1 MEEKVAL
8 VTGSAMGIGL
18 ACAEAFAKAGY
29 ITVLADIREPREQ
42 VEKLVAEGHKAVAYR
57 CDVSNTQAVKEM
69 IDWIVATYGRLDAA
83 LNNAGIQTP
92 QRPMAEITD
101 DEFDRTVAVDL
112 KGVWNCMRYEILQML
127 KQGGGAIVNTSS
139 QGGVT
144 GFPGQA
150 AYIACKHA
158 VIGLTRTAAIDYA
171 AKNIRINAVCP
182 GVIRTPM
189 AEDLMR
195 RDPSLE
201 KELVRDIPAGRL
213 GKPEEIANAVL
224 WICSPQASFVD
235 GHALLVAHEMQTAG
249 GAGAGACHVA
259 GVLGDAGLYQNDIQ
273 SRLVHHKMPS
283 GSSRGGHRRGSSGSN
298 HTPKRVSCV

>member
-1 MEEKVAL
+1 METTSVSGKVAL

-29 ITVLADIREPREQ
+29 VTVLADIKEPVEQ
-42 VEKLVAEGHKAVAYR
+42 AAKLVAEGYQAIAYR
-57 CDVSNTQAVKEM
+57 CDVSDTQAVKEM
-69 IDWIVATYGRLDAA
+69 IDRIVSTYGRLDAA

-127 KQGGGAIVNTSS
+127 KQDGGTIVNTASA
-139 QGGVT
+139 GGVV

-158 VIGLTRTAAIDYA
+158 IIGLTKTAAIDYS
-171 AKNIRINAVCP
+171 AKGIRINAVCP

-189 AEDLMR
+189 ADELIR
-195 RDPSLE
+195 RNPQLE
-201 KELVRDIPAGRL
+201 EMFTKDIPAGRL
-213 GKPEEIANAVL
+213 GKPEEIADAVL
-224 WICSPQASFVD
+224 WLCSPQATYMN
-235 GHALLVAHEMQTAG
+235 GHALIVDG
-249 GAGAGACHVA
+249 GVT
-259 GVLGDAGLYQNDIQ
+259 I
-273 SRLVHHKMPS
+273 K
-283 GSSRGGHRRGSSGSN
+283 
-298 HTPKRVSCV
+298 

>member
-1 MEEKVAL
+1 MNEQIGNGVAL
-8 VTGSAMGIGL
+8 VTGASSGIGATYAEHL
-18 ACAEAFAKAGY
+18 ARRGHDLLLVARDRQRLEA
-29 ITVLADIREPREQ
+29 LADRLRQ
-42 VEKLVAEGHKAVAYR
+42 AHGVRVEILRADLSERDDRLRVERRLRDDASIALLV
-57 CDVSNTQAVKEM
+57 
-69 IDWIVATYGRLDAA
+69 
-83 LNNAGIQTP
+83 NNAGVAMNGP
-92 QRPMAEITD
+92 LADADMDRAERMIALNV
-101 DEFDRTVAVDL
+101 VAL
-112 KGVWNCMRYEILQML
+112 TRLAAGAAEGFRRR
-127 KQGGGAIVNTSS
+127 GGGAIVNTSS

-213 GKPEEIANAVL
+213 GKPKEIANAVL
-224 WICSPQASFVD
+224 WLCSPQASFVD
-235 GHALLVAHEMQTAG
+235 GHALLVD
-249 GAGAGACHVA
+249 GAFSIH
-259 GVLGDAGLYQNDIQ
+259 
-273 SRLVHHKMPS
+273 
-283 GSSRGGHRRGSSGSN
+283 
-298 HTPKRVSCV
+298 

>member
-1 MEEKVAL
+1 MTKTMEEKVAL

-42 VEKLVAEGHKAVAYR
+42 VEKLVAEGHKAVE
-57 CDVSNTQAVKEM
+57 EM

-224 WICSPQASFVD
+224 WLCSPQASFVD
-235 GHALLVAHEMQTAG
+235 GHALLVD
-249 GAGAGACHVA
+249 GAFSIH
-259 GVLGDAGLYQNDIQ
+259 
-273 SRLVHHKMPS
+273 
-283 GSSRGGHRRGSSGSN
+283 
-298 HTPKRVSCV
+298 

>member
-1 MEEKVAL
+1 MERINTMNEYFQGKVAL

-18 ACAEAFAKAGY
+18 ACAEAFAKAGAV
-29 ITVLADIREPREQ
+29 TVMADIRKPEEQ
-42 VEKLVAEGHKAVAYR
+42 AGKLIAEGYQAVAYA
-57 CDVSNTQAVKEM
+57 CDVSEVNAVREM
-69 IDWIVATYGRLDAA
+69 MEWTVAKYGRLDAA

-101 DEFDRTVAVDL
+101 EEFDRTVAVDL
-112 KGVWNCMRYEILQML
+112 KGVWNCMRYEILQMQ

-171 AKNIRINAVCP
+171 AQNIRINAVCP
-182 GVIRTPM
+182 GVILTPM
-189 AEDLMR
+189 AQELMSR
-195 RDPSLE
+195 NPALE
-201 KELVRDIPAGRL
+201 KELIRDIPAGRL

-224 WICSPQASFVD
+224 WLCSPLASFVD
-235 GHALLVAHEMQTAG
+235 GHALLVD
-249 GAGAGACHVA
+249 GAFSIH
-259 GVLGDAGLYQNDIQ
+259 
-273 SRLVHHKMPS
+273 
-283 GSSRGGHRRGSSGSN
+283 
-298 HTPKRVSCV
+298 

>member
-1 MEEKVAL
+1 MEGKVVM
-8 VTGSAMGIGL
+8 VTGAAAGIGL
-18 ACAEAFAKAGY
+18 ACAEAFAKAGA
-29 ITVLADIREPREQ
+29 TVVLVDIKEPKEQ
-42 VEKLVAEGHKAVAYR
+42 VEKLVSEGYKTVAYR

-69 IDWIVATYGRLDAA
+69 VDWIVKRYGRLDAA

-127 KQGGGAIVNTSS
+127 AQGGGAIVNTSS

-171 AKNIRINAVCP
+171 AKGIRINAVCP
-182 GVIRTPM
+182 GAIRTPM
-189 AEDLMR
+189 AEELIRRNPQVETDL
-195 RDPSLE
+195 L
-201 KELVRDIPAGRL
+201 RDIPAGRL
-213 GKPEEIANAVL
+213 GRSEEIANAVL
-224 WICSPQASFVD
+224 WLCSPQASFVD
-235 GHALLVAHEMQTAG
+235 GHALLVD
-249 GAGAGACHVA
+249 GAFSIH
-259 GVLGDAGLYQNDIQ
+259 
-273 SRLVHHKMPS
+273 
-283 GSSRGGHRRGSSGSN
+283 
-298 HTPKRVSCV
+298 